1 MCIVLELE
9 ILLLKQGMGEGR
21 KEVKTTPHGALRV
34 CGVLRCPTSSRVR
47 TVGISSLSCLTKA
60 PRPDFVLASY
70 ICQSSVPLSVRGA
83 QKGPTSV
90 RLERMK
96 GGAYKV
102 LSLGLAQKAP
112 EEQDWHDA
120 ERAASSQPT
129 CACL

>member
-1 MCIVLELE
+1 M
-9 ILLLKQGMGEGR
+9 
-21 KEVKTTPHGALRV
+21 KTTPHGAPRI
-34 CGVLRCPTSSRVR
+34 CGVLSCPTSSGVG
-47 TVGISSLSCLTKA
+47 TVGISSPSCLTKA
-60 PRPDFVLASY
+60 PRSDFVLASY

-96 GGAYKV
+96 GDAYKV

-112 EEQDWHDA
+112 EEQDWYDA

>member
-9 ILLLKQGMGEGR
+9 MLLLKQGIGEGR
-21 KEVKTTPHGALRV
+21 KEVKTMPHGALRN
-34 CGVLRCPTSSRVR
+34 CGVLSCPASARVG

-60 PRPDFVLASY
+60 PRSDFVLASY
-70 ICQSSVPLSVRGA
+70 MCQSSVPLSVRGA

-96 GGAYKV
+96 GDAYKV

-112 EEQDWHDA
+112 EEQDWYDA
-120 ERAASSQPT
+120 ELAASSQPT
-129 CACL
+129 RACL